1 MLKLLHNE
9 NEIEAGCDEVG
20 RGSLAGPVVAACVV
34 FSNEIEPNDILSQIK
49 DSKLL
54 SKKKREELAEYI
66 KNYSLDWSVGFIDN
80 KRIDEINILN
90 ATFEA
95 MHKALDKITIDID
108 HILVDGNR
116 FKKYKDIKH
125 TCVIKGDNEY
135 LSIASASI
143 IAKVERD
150 KYMDELSKQPALSV
164 YKFDKNSG
172 YGTKLH
178 KEAISIYGVSDYH
191 RMSFSLT

>member
-9 NEIEAGCDEVG
+9 NEIEVGCDEVG

-34 FSNEIEPNDILSQIK
+34 FSNEIENNEILCQIK

-54 SKKKREELAEYI
+54 SKKKREELSEYI
-66 KNYSLDWSVGFIDN
+66 KNYALDWSVGFIDN

-95 MHKALDKITIDID
+95 MHKALDKITIEYD

-116 FKKYKDIKH
+116 FKNYKNIKH
-125 TCVIKGDNEY
+125 TCIIKGDNKY
-135 LSIASASI
+135 LSIAAASI

-150 KYMDELSKQPALSV
+150 RYMTELSKQPALFV

-178 KEAISIYGVSDYH
+178 KEAISNYGVSDYH
-191 RMSFSLT
+191 RMSFCLT

>member
-9 NEIEAGCDEVG
+9 NEIEVGCDEVG
-20 RGSLAGPVVAACVV
+20 RGALAGPVVAACVV
-34 FSNEIEPNDILSQIK
+34 FSNEIETNEILSQIK

-54 SKKKREELAEYI
+54 SKKKREELSEYI
-66 KNYSLDWSVGFIDN
+66 KNYALDWSVGFVDN

-108 HILVDGNR
+108 HIIVDGNR
-116 FKKYKDIKH
+116 FKKYKNIKN
-125 TCVIKGDNEY
+125 TCIIKGDNEY

-150 KYMDELSKQPALSV
+150 KYMTDLANQPALSV
-164 YKFDKNSG
+164 YKFEKNSG
-172 YGTKLH
+172 YGTKIH
-178 KEAISIYGVSDYH
+178 KEAISKYGVSDYH
-191 RMSFSLT
+191 RMSFCLT